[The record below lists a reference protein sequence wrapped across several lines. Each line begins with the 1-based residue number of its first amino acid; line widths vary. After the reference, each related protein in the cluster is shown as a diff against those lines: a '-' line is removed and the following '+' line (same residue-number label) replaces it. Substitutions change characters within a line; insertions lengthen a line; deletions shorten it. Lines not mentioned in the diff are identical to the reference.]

1 MIFAGR
7 PIDNADWLADDES
20 EDQMLRRVLLSSIGC
35 LGASGLTLLACS
47 LFGLGFGAFTQ
58 EPDASAA
65 PRSVRATLASTGI
78 ARPRMTAT
86 PRIFRSTRQA
96 VSPRR
101 VHAQA
106 IVWGSSHVEAPGDE
120 DKTPT
125 PLPPTK
131 PAPQRLPVEQPS
143 APLPVAAPVLDTLPI
158 AAVPPIEVPIP
169 LPEVP
174 PAVQELLP

>member
-1 MIFAGR
+1 
-7 PIDNADWLADDES
+7 
-20 EDQMLRRVLLSSIGC
+20 MLRRVLLTSIGC

-47 LFGLGFGAFTQ
+47 LFGLGLGAFLQ
-58 EPDASAA
+58 EPEASAA

-86 PRIFRSTRQA
+86 PRVVRSTRQA

-101 VHAQA
+101 VHAQG

-125 PLPPTK
+125 PLPPTN
-131 PAPQRLPVEQPS
+131 PAPPAPALQPLPVEQPS